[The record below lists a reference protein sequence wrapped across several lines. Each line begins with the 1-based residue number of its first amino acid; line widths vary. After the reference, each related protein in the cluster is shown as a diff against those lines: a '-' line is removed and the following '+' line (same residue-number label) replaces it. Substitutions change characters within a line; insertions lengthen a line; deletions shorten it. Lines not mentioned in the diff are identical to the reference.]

1 MNAHARRVIRVEA
14 GQIDIL
20 STQAEDELIGSGL
33 PVFQRGGMLVRPTA
47 WEVPASDDVMLVVA
61 FGHPPCRTQITPP
74 EVHSSGGV
82 SVFGHRSPAHATTD
96 IASGRD
102 VG

>member
-47 WEVPASDDVMLVVA
+47 WEVPASDDRHA
-61 FGHPPCRTQITPP
+61 
-74 EVHSSGGV
+74 GGCLWT
-82 SVFGHRSPAHATTD
+82 SALPYANNAP
-96 IASGRD
+96 
-102 VG
+102 